1 VQDKVPYISGW
12 KEPISDVEADVHVSA
27 SEFVTI
33 TSPSVGAGAAVVGTG
48 VGDLVVGFGVG
59 AVEGDGVG
67 DSVGGADFVVGA
79 GVGGFEGGLVGGPHV
94 SAFKHSSKGI

>member
-1 VQDKVPYISGW
+1 M
-12 KEPISDVEADVHVSA
+12 HVSA

-33 TSPSVGAGAAVVGTG
+33 TSPSVGAGAAEVGTG
-48 VGDLVVGFGVG
+48 VGELVVGFGVG
-59 AVEGDGVG
+59 VVEGAGVG

-94 SAFKHSSKGI
+94 SAFMHSSKGI